1 MQLKSSLRQLWV
13 ESRANPT
20 FTSLYIGGVA
30 FAVGFTMVFAIIY
43 YVHLAPIYPEYNRV
57 TTSYISNITIQ
68 NGKTNSMGMGS
79 LGLPFFHQFIK
90 DSENIEH
97 VTLTNDFTSLIHP
110 NDNSGDFRA
119 IGRTADPEFFKIY
132 PYEFIAGRPF
142 NEAETEASMK
152 LAVIDVSLAN
162 RLFGSAEQSINQEI
176 SATNKKYKVIG
187 VVRDSNPIAYM
198 SYANLF
204 VPYTVFTSPDD
215 NLLNNDPFRYLGKY
229 SIPIKFKD
237 NVQAERFRAELH
249 DKVNRINAA
258 DTAGWVIDLRSA
270 PVSHS
275 LRVLAHSSNGD
286 DLSLWPL
293 IRPLLLILAVLLIIP
308 AINISGMISGQMDRR
323 LAEIGIRRSFGATR
337 NQLTGQV
344 MIENF
349 VLTLVGG
356 FIGLVIAWVVVL
368 TCRTLLLQLLIPTWE
383 CQDAPVGLSAEM
395 MFSPVIFLATI
406 IICLILNMLSAY
418 IPVRLS
424 LHRPIISSINSK
436 R

>member
-1 MQLKSSLRQLWV
+1 
-13 ESRANPT
+13 
-20 FTSLYIGGVA
+20 
-30 FAVGFTMVFAIIY
+30 
-43 YVHLAPIYPEYNRV
+43 
-57 TTSYISNITIQ
+57 
-68 NGKTNSMGMGS
+68 
-79 LGLPFFHQFIK
+79 
-90 DSENIEH
+90 
-97 VTLTNDFTSLIHP
+97 
-110 NDNSGDFRA
+110 
-119 IGRTADPEFFKIY
+119 
-132 PYEFIAGRPF
+132 
-142 NEAETEASMK
+142 
-152 LAVIDVSLAN
+152 
-162 RLFGSAEQSINQEI
+162 
-176 SATNKKYKVIG
+176 
-187 VVRDSNPIAYM
+187 
-198 SYANLF
+198 
-204 VPYTVFTSPDD
+204 D
-215 NLLNNDPFRYLGKY
+215 NLLNNDPFRYLGEY

-270 PVSHS
+270 PVSPT